1 MNFIQKKLVWIIF
14 FLESST
20 IKMGTGGSVLE
31 SRKNSNAFQLFE
43 TNCVVCHQNGEN
55 TIIPEKNFEK
65 KNLETNGM
73 NSILAIRYQIRNG
86 KNGMPAFG
94 DRLKESD
101 ISEIANYILLESF
114 KKTNEKE

>member
-1 MNFIQKKLVWIIF
+1 MNFLQKNLLWIVL
-14 FLESST
+14 FLESNT
-20 IKMGTGGSVLE
+20 IKTGVWGSGVDI
-31 SRKNSNAFQLFE
+31 RNSNAFQLFQ

-55 TIIPEKNFEK
+55 SIIPEKNFEK
-65 KNLETNGM
+65 KNLEANGM

-114 KKTNEKE
+114 KKTNGKD

>member
-1 MNFIQKKLVWIIF
+1 MNFTQNKLLWIIL
-14 FLESST
+14 FLENST
-20 IKMGTGGSVLE
+20 IKTGVGGSLFD
-31 SRKNSNAFQLFE
+31 SQNLNAFQLFE

-55 TIIPEKNFEK
+55 SIIPEKNFEK
-65 KNLETNGM
+65 KNLEANGM

-101 ISEIANYILLESF
+101 ISQIANYILLESF
-114 KKTNEKE
+114 KKTNRKE